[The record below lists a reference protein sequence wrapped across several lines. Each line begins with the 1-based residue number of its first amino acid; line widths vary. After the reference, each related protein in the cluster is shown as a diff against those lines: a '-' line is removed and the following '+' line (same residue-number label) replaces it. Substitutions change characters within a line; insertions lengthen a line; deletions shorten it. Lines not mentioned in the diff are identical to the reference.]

1 MSSSSWASKLETR
14 LSALADSASK
24 ESIQTLAKWM
34 GFNRKHGAAL
44 ASTLGTALLNANPTR
59 QWLYLQVAHEFLLLN
74 IDNATKWER
83 LSDFRTTIGETVIG
97 PAVEAPLKQGEAL
110 HRIQDLLQEWDA
122 KNVFGGPTLVAHFRK
137 TLSKSS
143 STSNPPS
150 APPQETIESS
160 KGTPPKSSEGVKAMD
175 GSSNSSNQN
184 TVEKQKDEISSMPD
198 SAKPETIKS
207 VVKSSDNDIIE
218 DNGAIG
224 DTVNDENDELKEIA
238 TKQLEIQPSSLLPT
252 PNKQA
257 SVEDVEFDFES
268 QGIPRGKVD
277 AREFLEP
284 CKAIATLQIAR
295 ELRSDTA
302 LHYSSYFNTL
312 SQDVQNICEEAKQQE
327 EATGTAPEISEEEA
341 DALSLRISD
350 DLLDLDLD
358 EALQNV
364 RTFREIVQKQSA
376 AREQLIH
383 LLIKSRCQFGSEE
396 AAEAFY
402 KLDDDA
408 KLLEIRKGLLS
419 DAMELEGLDFEE
431 EQEKKATKNTKGDK
445 LPPLSWYKPDSEPV
459 AKKAR
464 TDQ

>member
-1 MSSSSWASKLETR
+1 
-14 LSALADSASK
+14 
-24 ESIQTLAKWM
+24 
-34 GFNRKHGAAL
+34 L
-44 ASTLGTALLNANPTR
+44 ASTLGAELLNANPTR
-59 QWLYLQVAHEFLLLN
+59 QWLYIQVAHEVLLLN
-74 IDNATKWER
+74 IDNSTKWER

-110 HRIQDLLQEWDA
+110 NRIQDLLQEWDT

-143 STSNPPS
+143 SSSTSNPPS
-150 APPQETIESS
+150 APTQDIMESS
-160 KGTPPKSSEGVKAMD
+160 KGTPQKSSETVKAMD
-175 GSSNSSNQN
+175 GTSNGSKQN
-184 TVEKQKDEISSMPD
+184 TVEKETDKTIGMPEP
-198 SAKPETIKS
+198 AKPETIKS
-207 VVKSSDNDIIE
+207 VVKSSENDVIE
-218 DNGAIG
+218 DNDAIG
-224 DTVNDENDELKEIA
+224 DTVNDANDELKEIT
-238 TKQLEIQPSSLLPT
+238 TKKLEMQPSSLSST
-252 PNKQA
+252 PNKQTP
-257 SVEDVEFDFES
+257 VEDIKFDFES

-302 LHYSSYFNTL
+302 LQYSSYFNTL
-312 SQDVQNICEEAKQQE
+312 PEDVENICEEAKQQE
-327 EATGTAPEISEEEA
+327 EATGAAPEISEEEA

-358 EALQNV
+358 DALQNV
-364 RTFREIVQKQSA
+364 ETFREIVQKQSA
-376 AREQLIH
+376 SRERLIH

-408 KLLEIRKGLLS
+408 KLLEQRKGLLS

-431 EQEKKATKNTKGDK
+431 EQEKKATKNTKGDN
-445 LPPLSWYKPDSEPV
+445 LPPLSWYKSASEPV